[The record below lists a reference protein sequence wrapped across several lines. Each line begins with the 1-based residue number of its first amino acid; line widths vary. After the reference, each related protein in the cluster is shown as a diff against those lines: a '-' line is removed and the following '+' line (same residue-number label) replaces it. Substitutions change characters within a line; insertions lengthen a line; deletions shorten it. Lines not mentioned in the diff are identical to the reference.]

1 MITAP
6 RLWSLSAY
14 RRLHS
19 FQDAVELV
27 GNLDYY
33 SRLLANLQ
41 LKLVTRDEIC
51 IKGDLSLSMH
61 INIYIYIYEYMI
73 YTYWAH
79 HFLTFLPKEEKQG
92 NQLFFWMA
100 LRKLIVWILAPCV
113 CSLCTK
119 FRNNNQHEFLK
130 LMRRL
135 QRQKKTEVT
144 KGYRNRKLKKLGSCW
159 LMFLSKIL
167 FSVFIN
173 FRFFLFHFHLSDY
186 CNDKLF

>member
-61 INIYIYIYEYMI
+61 INIYIYIYMNI
-73 YTYWAH
+73 
-79 HFLTFLPKEEKQG
+79 
-92 NQLFFWMA
+92 
-100 LRKLIVWILAPCV
+100 
-113 CSLCTK
+113 
-119 FRNNNQHEFLK
+119 
-130 LMRRL
+130 
-135 QRQKKTEVT
+135 
-144 KGYRNRKLKKLGSCW
+144 
-159 LMFLSKIL
+159 
-167 FSVFIN
+167 
-173 FRFFLFHFHLSDY
+173 
-186 CNDKLF
+186 